1 MLNARRSW
9 ARMAMLV
16 TGTVHVPRR
25 RAFHLRSQQIRA
37 PPAGASQTARPP
49 PSFDGN
55 ADLHNEAPTFI
66 DDPMTEQ
73 PTLTRAGHLARA
85 KTYSDLSTRHHNA
98 GERQEALT
106 AIEQAVALLRNL
118 TTEHSAAYSAD
129 LAISLRTLSH
139 RLSDVGKR
147 DGALVAIQEAV
158 DLLRALAN
166 ERPSEFNAELASSLN
181 HHSNRL
187 SRLNRH
193 EEALLAIQESVDLY
207 RNLAEEQP
215 ASHKPGLAASLF
227 NLFNRL
233 SKYDLLEEALVAI
246 EEASDLYRELAAE
259 QPAKYERNLTLC
271 LDKQSR
277 CAEGLHRQVATSS
290 ANLAAVN
297 TSTPRA
303 DIRALSTAE
312 GLSGPIP
319 PRSDPVAPSGPTFYT
334 TDSAV
339 VNNVAGNYNHITGDE
354 APHGASWDPKLTC
367 LPGTRLTMLRI
378 LMEWARGGGSER
390 ICWLKGVAGCGKS
403 AILHSIAQAL
413 KRDGYLASAFF
424 FSRDMASRNTAK
436 SLFITL
442 ARDIASLSSRAAQD
456 IAEVLEAEPSL
467 VSAPLSR
474 QFDALIL
481 GPCRH
486 LPTDRPAVFV
496 IDALDESITHDLDT
510 ELLTILRDKATQLPP
525 QVRILITSRPT
536 SVIEEYLSRSSHVVA
551 HSIDVHSVENKGD
564 IDMYVDTQLRDEVIL
579 HKMGLTSPDE
589 AVIRDLKRLA
599 EGLFIWI
606 VTICNFL
613 RTAHRP
619 KDKLQA
625 LLSKSS
631 QQGTHPEKKMDQLYT
646 AILAECGDWEDADFV
661 KDYDLVIG
669 TIMALKRPLSLAAL
683 RALHDGSLDLEAE
696 QLLQRFGSVLSGF
709 RDAHQPI
716 RMLHLS
722 FYEFITDRAA
732 HDDSTKRFHLSE
744 KEHSGRLAEL
754 CVKTLNR
761 ELAKPI
767 AGTGYLAID
776 EGDAAGIP
784 IISAAS
790 EQLVYGCAHW
800 PSHLED
806 VERPQRIQT
815 HITTLISRHMV
826 KWIEVVAATDVFRGS
841 LQIKK
846 WVQRRAPELE
856 HHFQHESQAKALSA
870 LGNRLGYAGR
880 MEESLLAAEEGMN
893 LFRTLAREWP
903 AMYSDSLAGCLTN
916 LSARLANLGRIPDA
930 LSAAEEAVHLYRR
943 LAAERPAAHNADLAM
958 SLHNLSIHLSALG
971 RAQEALSAVEEAV
984 NLRRALAAEGPA
996 AYSIDLAGSLSNFS
1010 GRLSALGRAQEA
1022 LSAVEEAV
1030 NLYRVFAAERP
1041 ATYNADLASFLINLS
1056 NHLSALGRAQEALSA
1071 GEEAVNLYRALAAER
1086 PAAHNAELAGS
1097 LHTLSNSLSGLG
1109 RTREAL
1115 SVAEEAV
1122 NLYRARA
1129 ADRPAA
1135 YNANLAMSLN
1145 NFSIRLS
1152 DLGRAREALSAVEEA
1167 VNLHRALAAE
1177 RPAAYNAYLATSLSN
1192 LSALLSALGRERDA
1206 LLAAE
1211 EGVNLRR
1218 ALASERPAAYN
1229 ADLAASLRNLSALL
1243 SALGRARDALSAAE
1257 EAVHLYRRLAAER
1270 PAAYNAVLATSLNN
1284 FSAHLSDLGRAQEA
1298 LSAVEEAVNL
1308 YRALAAE
1315 RPAAHNGDL
1324 AMSLNNFSIRLSD
1337 LGRAREALSAVEEAV
1352 DLTRALAAERP
1363 AAYNAYLADSLNN
1376 ISGELSALGRPQEG
1390 LSAVQEAV
1398 HIYRA
1403 LVTERPAAYNV
1414 NLAKCLGNLS
1424 IRLSELGRTQEALSA
1439 AEEMVILFRSLAT
1452 ERPAAYNA
1460 YLAQSLKD
1468 LSRRLIDLG
1477 RQDDALIVIPEAVD
1491 LYRALAAERPAQFN
1505 QPLMSS
1511 LRVLGQVLLALGMDG
1526 PLEIMQE
1533 MMALEAQVA

>member
-85 KTYSDLSTRHHNA
+85 KTYSDLSTRHHNT

-106 AIEQAVALLRNL
+106 AIEQAVALLKAL
-118 TTEHSAAYSAD
+118 TAEHSAAYNAD

-147 DGALVAIQEAV
+147 DGAVVAIQEAV
-158 DLLRALAN
+158 DLQRALAKGQ
-166 ERPSEFNAELASSLN
+166 PSEFNAELASSLN
-181 HHSNRL
+181 HYSNRL

-442 ARDIASLSSRAAQD
+442 ARDIASLSSRAAED
-456 IAEVLEAEPSL
+456 MAEVLEAEPSL
-467 VSAPLSR
+467 ATAPLSR

-510 ELLTILRDKATQLPP
+510 ELLTILRDKATQFPP

-536 SVIEEYLSRSSHVVA
+536 NTIEEYLSRRNHVVA
-551 HSIDVHSVENKGD
+551 HSIDVHSAENKVD

-589 AVIRDLKRLA
+589 AIIRDLKRLA
-599 EGLFIWI
+599 EGLFVWI

-631 QQGTHPEKKMDQLYT
+631 QQGSHPEKKMDQLYA

-669 TIMALKRPLSLAAL
+669 TIMALKRPISLAAL

-696 QLLQRFGSVLSGF
+696 QLLQRFGSVLTGF

-716 RMLHLS
+716 RTLHLS
-722 FYEFITDRAA
+722 FHEFVTDRAA

-744 KEHSGRLAEL
+744 KEHSSRLAEL

-761 ELAKPI
+761 ELARSI
-767 AGTGYLAID
+767 AGTGYLTEEQD
-776 EGDAAGIP
+776 GRQGIP
-784 IISAAS
+784 TIVGVS
-790 EQLVYGCAHW
+790 EQLVYSCAHW
-800 PSHLED
+800 PSHLQD
-806 VERPQRIQT
+806 VETPQTIQA
-815 HITTLISRHMV
+815 HIITLISRHLV
-826 KWIEVVAATDVFRGS
+826 TWIEVLAATDVFRGL
-841 LQIKK
+841 LQIEQ

-856 HHFQHESQAKALSA
+856 HHFQHESRAKAVSA
-870 LGNRLGYAGR
+870 LGNRLRYAGR
-880 MEESLLAAEEGMN
+880 MEESLLATEEGVI

-903 AMYSDSLAGCLTN
+903 AMYSGFLAGN
-916 LSARLANLGRIPDA
+916 LSNLSTRLSNLGRAQDA
-930 LSAAEEAVHLYRR
+930 LSAAEEAVHLYRP
-943 LAAERPAAHNADLAM
+943 LAAERPAACSADLAM
-958 SLHNLSIHLSALG
+958 SLSNFSIRLLAHG

-984 NLRRALAAEGPA
+984 NLRRALAAERPG
-996 AYSIDLAGSLSNFS
+996 AYNSDLAISLTN
-1010 GRLSALGRAQEA
+1010 LSA
-1022 LSAVEEAV
+1022 
-1030 NLYRVFAAERP
+1030 
-1041 ATYNADLASFLINLS
+1041 
-1056 NHLSALGRAQEALSA
+1056 HLSALGRVQEALSA
-1071 GEEAVNLYRALAAER
+1071 AEEAVNLYRALAAER
-1086 PAAHNAELAGS
+1086 PGAYNANLASS
-1097 LHTLSNSLSGLG
+1097 LGNFSNHLSALG
-1109 RTREAL
+1109 RVREAL
-1115 SVAEEAV
+1115 SAAEEVVNLYRALAAERPAACNADLAMSLNNLSVQLSAVGRAREALSAAEEAV

-1129 ADRPAA
+1129 A
-1135 YNANLAMSLN
+1135 
-1145 NFSIRLS
+1145 
-1152 DLGRAREALSAVEEA
+1152 
-1167 VNLHRALAAE
+1167 E
-1177 RPAAYNAYLATSLSN
+1177 RPAAYNAYLAMSLSN
-1192 LSALLSALGRERDA
+1192 LS
-1206 LLAAE
+1206 
-1211 EGVNLRR
+1211 N
-1218 ALASERPAAYN
+1218 Y
-1229 ADLAASLRNLSALL
+1229 
-1243 SALGRARDALSAAE
+1243 
-1257 EAVHLYRRLAAER
+1257 
-1270 PAAYNAVLATSLNN
+1270 
-1284 FSAHLSDLGRAQEA
+1284 LSDFGRAQEA
-1298 LSAVEEAVNL
+1298 LSAVEEAVDL
-1308 YRALAAE
+1308 RRALAAE
-1315 RPAAHNGDL
+1315 RPAAHNADL
-1324 AMSLNNFSIRLSD
+1324 AKDLSNLSAHLST
-1337 LGRAREALSAVEEAV
+1337 LGRTREALSAVEEAV
-1352 DLTRALAAERP
+1352 HLFRALAAERP
-1363 AAYNAYLADSLNN
+1363 VAYNADLAMS
-1376 ISGELSALGRPQEG
+1376 
-1390 LSAVQEAV
+1390 
-1398 HIYRA
+1398 
-1403 LVTERPAAYNV
+1403 
-1414 NLAKCLGNLS
+1414 LGNLWD
-1424 IRLSELGRTQEALSA
+1424 RFSELGRTQEALSA
-1439 AEEMVILFRSLAT
+1439 AEETVILFRSLAK

-1460 YLAQSLKD
+1460 YLAQSLQAVS
-1468 LSRRLIDLG
+1468 LRLIDLG
-1477 RQDDALIVIPEAVD
+1477 RHDEALFAIPEAVD

-1505 QPLMSS
+1505 EPLMSS
-1511 LRVLGQVLLALGMDG
+1511 LQMLGNVMMELGMDV
-1526 PLEIMQE
+1526 PLEISEEIRVLQ
-1533 MMALEAQVA
+1533 AQVA